1 MLLYACTVAAQTYP
15 ATDQLSPSA
24 VVSDLLAH
32 CLALLLQIM
41 KSVDF
46 QAFTHF
52 YLCCSWYFWIILV
65 GIFSHSCSVE

>member
-46 QAFTHF
+46 
-52 YLCCSWYFWIILV
+52 
-65 GIFSHSCSVE
+65 